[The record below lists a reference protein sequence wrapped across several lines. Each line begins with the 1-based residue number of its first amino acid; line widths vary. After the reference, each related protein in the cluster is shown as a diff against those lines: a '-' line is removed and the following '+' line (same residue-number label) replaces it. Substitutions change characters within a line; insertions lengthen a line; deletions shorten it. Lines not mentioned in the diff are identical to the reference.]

1 VAWGEDYERFG
12 GRVPAPAHGE
22 PPSPPHAW
30 ERWWR
35 ANRNIADLDSAA
47 IDRARTAYYALVYR
61 LDVLLGQVLQCLADE
76 GLAADTLIVYTT
88 DHGDQLGERGLWWK
102 HTLYEDSIR
111 VPLVLRWPGHLPAGE
126 RRAQVVDLLDVSATM
141 AAALGG
147 PALPY
152 GHGRDLLPVAR
163 DPRAPWLDEA
173 FSEHCTDTVPAWT
186 GGQSTQQRMIR
197 SGDWKL
203 IYSHGHPV
211 QLFDLA
217 QDPHERRDLAADPQH
232 AALRDRLL
240 ARVLDGWDP
249 VQVAARIAE
258 RRREKSVLE
267 AWARNV
273 RPDDEFRWT
282 LLPEQN
288 RLDAVNG

>member
-1 VAWGEDYERFG
+1 
-12 GRVPAPAHGE
+12 
-22 PPSPPHAW
+22 
-30 ERWWR
+30 
-35 ANRNIADLDSAA
+35 
-47 IDRARTAYYALVYR
+47 
-61 LDVLLGQVLQCLADE
+61 
-76 GLAADTLIVYTT
+76 
-88 DHGDQLGERGLWWK
+88 
-102 HTLYEDSIR
+102 
-111 VPLVLRWPGHLPAGE
+111 
-126 RRAQVVDLLDVSATM
+126 
-141 AAALGG
+141 
-147 PALPY
+147 
-152 GHGRDLLPVAR
+152 VAR

-197 SGDWKL
+197 SGDCKL